1 MPSII
6 VTWVLEIG
14 IQIMTTLLLYRRGG
28 GYVHEEMDT
37 WHDTNQSATS
47 KTNQCKVTILVG
59 LSSNLEQPFLFI
71 PMGSLTAFTT
81 DQVCMIRAIAKMD
94 KL

>member
-1 MPSII
+1 MY
-6 VTWVLEIG
+6 
-14 IQIMTTLLLYRRGG
+14 MKK
-28 GYVHEEMDT
+28 MDT

-59 LSSNLEQPFLFI
+59 LSSNLEHAFPS
-71 PMGSLTAFTT
+71 SLCPPTAFTT
-81 DQVCMIRAIAKMD
+81 DQVCMIRANAKVD